1 MLSIAIIVMADGT
14 IPGRLSFGNCRV
26 KGLGHLFDVH
36 RVSRVGVLVLMSNA
50 LRLNLVTAS
59 LSRLS
64 LSLSV
69 ALAMS

>member
-1 MLSIAIIVMADGT
+1 MADGT

-26 KGLGHLFDVH
+26 EGLGHLFDVH

-59 LSRLS
+59 LSLLS

>member
-1 MLSIAIIVMADGT
+1 MTDGT
-14 IPGRLSFGNCRV
+14 VSERLPFGNYWV
-26 KGLGHLFDVH
+26 DGLGHLFDVH

-59 LSRLS
+59 LSLLS
-64 LSLSV
+64 LSLCV